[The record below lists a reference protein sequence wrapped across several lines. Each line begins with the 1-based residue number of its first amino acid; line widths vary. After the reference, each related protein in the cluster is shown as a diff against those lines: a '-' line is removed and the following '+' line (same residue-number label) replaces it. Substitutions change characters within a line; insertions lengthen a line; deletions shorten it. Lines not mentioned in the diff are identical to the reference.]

1 MFRKREEIVNMLIIS
16 KFFCKIGVLY
26 TIRNDLICLVEKKGN
41 GRTWIRI
48 QEKNVI

>member
-26 TIRNDLICLVEKKGN
+26 TIRNDLICLVGIKLN
-41 GRTWIRI
+41 GRTWNRI
-48 QEKNVI
+48 QEENVM